1 MQCMNVKGGFKMHVM
16 KKFIGYYKP
25 YKKIFF
31 IDMFCAM
38 MISLIDLA
46 FPQILNY
53 LNDTLY
59 LDTKEAILNSLL
71 YLFIG
76 LLIMYI
82 VRAVCRFY
90 VSGQGHIMGAHMESD
105 MRQDLFDHYEKLSF
119 SYYDKNNTGEMMSRL
134 VSDLFDISEFA
145 HHGPENL
152 FISLLKIIGSFVLLS
167 FIHIPLTLILLS
179 VTLIMLVFSYYQ
191 NKRMQATFTD
201 NRRKI
206 AGVNASLQ
214 DSLAGIRVVKSFA
227 NEDLEREKF
236 YQSNDRFLKSKE
248 NNYNIMGIFYGGNN
262 FFQGLLYLVI
272 LVAGGYFVAMG
283 TLDPVSLATY
293 ALYINIFVAPIE
305 ILVEFTEMFQKGFSG
320 FKRFLEVIETEP
332 EIVDRPDAKELKDV
346 KGVIDYQDVSFAYT
360 DEEPVLNHVNI
371 HIEAGKSVALVG
383 PSGGG
388 KTTLCSLLPRFYDVG
403 DGSISIDGED
413 IRNFTLH
420 SLRSSIGI
428 VQQDVYLFAGS
439 IRDNI
444 AYGKPTAS
452 DEEIIEAAKKANIH
466 DFIEALP
473 DGYDTYVGER
483 GTRLSGGQK
492 QRVSI
497 ARVFLKD
504 PKILILDE
512 ATSALDNE
520 SERHIQKSLEEL
532 AKNRT
537 SITIA
542 HRLSTIRNADEIIVI
557 TENGMEE
564 RGTHKELLAKNG
576 VYANYYRLQFEGL
589 DYDEDTI
596 ETIHSKA

>member
-1 MQCMNVKGGFKMHVM
+1 MNVKGGFKMHVM

-90 VSGQGHIMGAHMESD
+90 VSGQGHIMGARMESD